1 MHKIIKNKKMS
12 LEEHR
17 ELGEFLQDMRNKLIA
32 YSIELD
38 NKYGKSKGFGMEL
51 ERAVRRIDKV
61 RSQLDDR
68 LFNEYPE
75 IETKEGCKYYY

>member
-1 MHKIIKNKKMS
+1 MHKMIKNKKMS

-17 ELGEFLQDMRNKLIA
+17 ELGKILQNMRNKLIA
-32 YSIELD
+32 YSVEID
-38 NKYGKSKGFGMEL
+38 RKFGKSKGLGSKL
-51 ERAVRRIDKV
+51 ERAAKRIDKV

-75 IETKEGCKYYY
+75 LDTGDGCRYYY